1 MMKWEKN
8 NKEGEEVVIA
18 ELLYTV
24 KEIMNK
30 EFIKVKPNE
39 SIKEALNKM
48 VEANKDEVLVVD
60 EVGLLIGVFTKKDI
74 AKIKENKKI
83 SFKEEVINYTNKNV
97 ITIDMDASARTAR
110 NLMIE
115 NGIGRLP
122 VIENKVIRGVITSN
136 NIRDTFYLKIDEMF
150 NLQNNIIDNLHE
162 AVCICNNM
170 GMVNYWNKSAERLY
184 GVKAENIVGQ
194 YIGYFFPN
202 AMILKTLKSGKR
214 IDNMEHEPT
223 KGKFVVLSVV
233 PIYNAEGKLV
243 SVVSTDRDVTEVTTL
258 SNQLET
264 EKKKVEL
271 LEIAYKREIASNY
284 NFSSIIGKNKK
295 IIEAIA
301 MSQKVA
307 QSSASILI
315 TGESGTGKEVF
326 AKAIHEAS
334 GKMGNFVVVNCGAI
348 PEQLLESEIFGYVE
362 GAFTGAIKKGKIG
375 KFEFANN
382 GTLFLDEIGDMP
394 MEMQVKLLRVLQD
407 GVVYR
412 LGSEKGIVT
421 NTRIIAATNKNLKE
435 LMQEKKFRDDLYY
448 RFAVV
453 QIELPPLRE
462 RKEDIKEL
470 ATLFMNQIAQKE
482 NIVINSIDERI
493 YPLLLQCR
501 WEGNIRELKNV
512 IQRMVV
518 LSSEGKITLDSFPEY
533 ILNNRED
540 KSEIVTGGNDNEVL
554 EQGQNK
560 YDLVHILEEV
570 EKKTIKEVMLL
581 VDGNKQK
588 AAKILN
594 LKRSTLYY
602 KLNHYGLLEQ

>member
-1 MMKWEKN
+1 M
-8 NKEGEEVVIA
+8 IIS
-18 ELLYTV
+18 ELFYTV

-30 EFIKVKPNE
+30 NFIKVKVNE
-39 SIKEALNKM
+39 SLKEALNKM
-48 VEANKDEVLVVD
+48 IEANKDEVLVVD
-60 EVGLLIGVFTKKDI
+60 EAEILIGVFTRKDI
-74 AKIKENKKI
+74 SKIKKNKDV
-83 SFKEEVINYTNKNV
+83 SLQEEVKNYMNKNV
-97 ITIDMDASARTAR
+97 ITINMDASARTAR
-110 NLMIE
+110 NLMMD

-122 VIENKVIRGVITSN
+122 VIENRTIKGIITSN

-150 NLQNNIIDNLHE
+150 DLQNNIIDNLHE
-162 AVCICNNM
+162 AVCICNNV
-170 GMVNYWNKSAERLY
+170 GIVNYWNKSAEEVY
-184 GVKAENIVGQ
+184 GVKAENI
-194 YIGYFFPN
+194 IGKNIASFFPN
-202 AMILKTLKSGKR
+202 ALILKTLKDSKR
-214 IDNMEHEPT
+214 RDNVEHEPV
-223 KGKFVVLSVV
+223 KGKFVILSSV
-233 PIYNAEGKLV
+233 PIYNGKGNMV
-243 SVVSTDRDVTEVTTL
+243 AVVSTDREVTEVVTL
-258 SNQLET
+258 AKQLET

-271 LEIAYKREIASNY
+271 LQLAYKREIASNY

-301 MSQKVA
+301 VSQKVA

-334 GKMGNFVVVNCGAI
+334 GRIGNFVVINCGAI

-362 GAFTGAIKKGKIG
+362 GAFTGAIRKGKTG

-407 GVVYR
+407 GMVYR

-421 NTRIIAATNKNLKE
+421 DTRIIAATNKNLKE
-435 LMQEKKFRDDLYY
+435 LIKEKKFRNDLYY

-453 QIELPPLRE
+453 QIDLPPLRE

-470 ATLFMNQIAQKE
+470 ASLFMNQIAKKE
-482 NIVINSIDERI
+482 NVDISSIDERI
-493 YPLLLQCR
+493 YPLLFQCR

-512 IQRMVV
+512 IQRMIV
-518 LSSEGKITLDSFPEY
+518 LSIDGKITLDTLPEY
-533 ILNNRED
+533 ILNDGEDVTKIPIDGNGNR
-540 KSEIVTGGNDNEVL
+540 VLGG
-554 EQGQNK
+554 NK
-560 YDLVHILEEV
+560 YDLVRIVENV
-570 EKKTIKEVMLL
+570 EKRIIVEALLL
-581 VDGNKQK
+581 VGGNKQK

-602 KLNHYGLLEQ
+602 KLNQYGLIEK